1 MAISPASDLILDV
14 ARAAD
19 PQKAAATTRALAAA
33 SLGADAGAGFA
44 EAFNGAARTAAPA
57 PSYSY
62 QNPVVSTHV
71 AKESRAQ
78 KAAIGFESVLLKTFV
93 DEMLPKDAADFF
105 GSGVAG
111 DVWKSM
117 LSQKIADEIAKS
129 GALKLTDRLF
139 ATHRDLLRSPPRKG
153 AVAPAPATPT
163 RIKT

>member
-1 MAISPASDLILDV
+1 MSISPPSDLILDV

-33 SLGADAGAGFA
+33 SVEADAGAGFA
-44 EAFNGAARTAAPA
+44 EALDGASRTETAVVNDD
-57 PSYSY
+57 YR
-62 QNPVVSTHV
+62 NPVVTTHV
-71 AKESRAQ
+71 ARESRAQ
-78 KAAIGFESVLLKTFV
+78 KAAIGFASVFLQTFV
-93 DEMLPKDAADFF
+93 DEILPKDAVDVF

-117 LSQKIADEIAKS
+117 LSQKIANEIAKS

-139 ATHRDLLRSPPRKG
+139 ATHGDLLHSPSKKDD
-153 AVAPAPATPT
+153 VAPATPT